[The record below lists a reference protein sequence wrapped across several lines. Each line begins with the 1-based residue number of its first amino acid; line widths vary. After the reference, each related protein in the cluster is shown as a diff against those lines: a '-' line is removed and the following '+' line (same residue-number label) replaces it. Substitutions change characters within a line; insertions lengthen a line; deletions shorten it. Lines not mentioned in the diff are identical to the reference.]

1 MQRWSRGQSTRCR
14 IGAGAGCK
22 CRVHKRWCR
31 GCADVMLVQ
40 QVILQRW
47 GVPKVLGGAGA
58 EVWGVVAEVL

>member
-1 MQRWSRGQSTRCR
+1 MQSRCR
-14 IGAGAGCK
+14 
-22 CRVHKRWCR
+22 CRVQVQVQERWCR
-31 GCADVMLVQ
+31 GGADVMLVQ